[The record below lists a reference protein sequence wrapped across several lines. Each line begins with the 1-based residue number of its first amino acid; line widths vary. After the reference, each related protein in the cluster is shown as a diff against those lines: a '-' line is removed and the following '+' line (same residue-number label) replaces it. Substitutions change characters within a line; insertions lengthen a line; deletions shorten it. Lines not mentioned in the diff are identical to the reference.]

1 MKLGIAGTGMIVHD
15 LMQTI
20 DKVHTETLSVWG
32 RNQDKSRKLA
42 YEFGISNVFNSYEE
56 MLHSDVDTV
65 YIALPNHLHFDFA
78 RQALEADK
86 NVIMEKPITSNVY
99 ELQTLRNAANSKGL
113 ILIEAVTV
121 HYLPAYIALRAK
133 IKELGEIKI
142 VSLNFSQYS
151 GRYDR
156 FKAGEVPA
164 VFDPQLSGGALM
176 DLNVYNIHFAAGLF
190 GEPQNCTY
198 AANIQRGI
206 DTSGVLLMDY
216 RDFKVVCI
224 GAKDCNAP
232 TQLSIQGDKANIT
245 IPMPANAMQ
254 SFVLTTNAGDVRSF
268 DFASEHRMLHEFTE
282 FVKII
287 DSKDTKRAEAM
298 LDISAAVCSI
308 VEKVRKQSGILFAG
322 ESEV

>member
-1 MKLGIAGTGMIVHD
+1 MKLGIAGTGMIVRD
-15 LMQTI
+15 LMQTLH
-20 DKVHTETLSVWG
+20 KVPLESLSIWG
-32 RNQDKSRKLA
+32 RNQEKALKTA
-42 YEFGISNVFNSYEE
+42 EEFGIPKVFDDYCE
-56 MLHSDVDTV
+56 MLDSDTDTV
-65 YIALPNHLHFDFA
+65 YIALPNHLHFVFA
-78 RQALEADK
+78 KQALEAGK
-86 NVIMEKPITSNVY
+86 NVILEKPITSDVR
-99 ELQTLRNAANSKGL
+99 EFQTLRDAAASKGL

-121 HYLPAYIALRAK
+121 HYLPAYIALRKK

-142 VSLNFSQYS
+142 VSLNYSQYS
-151 GRYDR
+151 SRYDR

-254 SFVLTTNAGDVRSF
+254 RFIFTPNHGSPQQF
-268 DFASEHRMLHEFTE
+268 DFGSEHRMLHEFME

-287 DSKDTKRAEAM
+287 DAKDIKRAEAM

-308 VEKVRKQSGILFAG
+308 VEGARKQAGIVFAG
-322 ESEV
+322 G